1 MQADEDRAAAV
12 PGDDP
17 AVRFARRVESF
28 LPRVHVLPGGHEQR
42 QRVEPG
48 EGLGAV
54 RVVAQRRGWSAE
66 QWERFTVGSITAAL
80 LA

>member
-1 MQADEDRAAAV
+1 MQADDDRAAAV

-17 AVRFARRVESF
+17 AVRFARRVE
-28 LPRVHVLPGGHEQR
+28 PVHVLPGGHEQR